1 VGFAVLAGCGG
12 GGFHTP
18 TPLGGGGSSTSAPN
32 GSSTAAPTASPTLM
46 PTPTPTPIVINASP
60 SSIAFGGLNGSQ
72 AITVSEHGF
81 TGTFTATSNDT
92 TIVAV
97 SPPTVN
103 VSTSGSPASTGVFL
117 ATSIGIGTNQTGTA
131 SILISDGHNTITIP
145 VTVSVTSGI
154 ITFWTTAPARPK
166 S

>member
-12 GGFHTP
+12 GGFHAP
-18 TPLGGGGSSTSAPN
+18 APLGGNSSTAAPN
-32 GSSTAAPTASPTLM
+32 GSSTAAPTASPTPV

-60 SSIAFGGLNGSQ
+60 ASIAFGGLNGSQ
-72 AITVSEHGF
+72 TITVSEHGF
-81 TGTFTATSNDT
+81 SGTFTATSNDT

-103 VSTSGSPASTGVFL
+103 VTTSGSPASTGVFL
-117 ATSIGIGTNQTGTA
+117 ATSIGIGTNQTGTT
-131 SILISDGHNTITIP
+131 SISISDGHNTVTIP
-145 VTVSVTSGI
+145 VTVSQTSGI
-154 ITFWTTAPARPK
+154 ITFWTTAPARPN